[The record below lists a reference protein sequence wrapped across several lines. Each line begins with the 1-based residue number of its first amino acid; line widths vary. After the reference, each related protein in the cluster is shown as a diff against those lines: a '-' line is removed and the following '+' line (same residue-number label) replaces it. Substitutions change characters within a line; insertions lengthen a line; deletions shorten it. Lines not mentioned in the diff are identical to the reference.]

1 MGGCGNSKA
10 EGRYA
15 REEGDSQMKK
25 LYDEIA
31 SRLSGGE
38 KLSVASIA
46 RRIGSAPR
54 SQGTRCAILPG
65 GAILGTIGGGLM
77 EAKTQEAGVKA
88 LSEGKV
94 EYLKMR
100 LKEKELAASGMICG
114 GSVDI
119 LVAPWGGGEV
129 AVAKGLSAL
138 YSSGNHGALL
148 TKWDGDG
155 NSISIGLYF
164 NGEWHSATPLTE
176 ELEEAARES
185 LSDGTNVIRA
195 GEDGGLFAEFIERE
209 RAPLIVMGAGHVGR
223 ALANVAS
230 VAGFAVTVVD
240 DREEFANEE
249 NLPWAERV
257 LCRPFEGALDEARVD
272 ENTFIVI
279 ATRGHMGDTICAL
292 DALRSD
298 APYVGMIG
306 SKRKRGM
313 VLKKMSEEGIPE
325 ARIASAVRTPVGL
338 SIGAQTPEEIA
349 VSIVAEMIQIR
360 RQND

>member
-1 MGGCGNSKA
+1 
-10 EGRYA
+10 
-15 REEGDSQMKK
+15 MKK
-25 LYDEIA
+25 LYEEISA
-31 SRLSGGE
+31 RLSGGE
-38 KLSVASIA
+38 KLAVASIA

-54 SQGTRCAILPG
+54 SQGTRCAILPDG
-65 GAILGTIGGGLM
+65 SILGTIGGGLM
-77 EAKTQEAGVKA
+77 EAKTQEAGAKA
-88 LSEGKV
+88 LSDNNV

-119 LVAPWGGGEV
+119 LVAPWGEAEV
-129 AVAKGLSAL
+129 PVSEGLSAL

-148 TKWDGDG
+148 TKWDGEG
-155 NSISIGLYF
+155 NALAIGLYF
-164 NGEWHSATPLTE
+164 NGQWHSSSGLTE
-176 ELEEAARES
+176 ELEEAAKEA
-185 LSDGTNVIRA
+185 LFNAANVVRVDD
-195 GEDGGLFAEFIERE
+195 DGGLFAEFIERE

-223 ALANVAS
+223 ALANVAT
-230 VAGFAVTVVD
+230 VAGFAVTVID
-240 DREEFANEE
+240 DRSEFANEE
-249 NLPWAERV
+249 NLPWAESV
-257 LCRPFEGALDEARVD
+257 LCRPFEGALEEAGVD

-313 VLKKMSEEGIPE
+313 VLKKMSDEGISE
-325 ARIASAVRTPVGL
+325 ERITSAVRTPVGL

-360 RQND
+360 RQNG